1 MILRTCFSNHWLQLA
16 LSTPFIRVNMDIEVL
31 ACVLLIIATIV
42 STTMAVLSR
51 LTHLDVRL
59 AELSVRTANYE
70 SRITRL
76 ERIEEG
82 SKK

>member
-1 MILRTCFSNHWLQLA
+1 
-16 LSTPFIRVNMDIEVL
+16 MDIEVL
-31 ACVLLIIATIV
+31 ACVLLIIGTIV

-82 SKK
+82 CKK

>member
-1 MILRTCFSNHWLQLA
+1 
-16 LSTPFIRVNMDIEVL
+16 MDIEVL
-31 ACVLLIIATIV
+31 ACVLLIIGTIV

-59 AELSVRTANYE
+59 AELSVRTSSYE
-70 SRITRL
+70 TRITRL

>member
-1 MILRTCFSNHWLQLA
+1 MILRTCFSNHWSQLA

-31 ACVLLIIATIV
+31 ACVLLIIGTIV

-82 SKK
+82 CKK